1 MAEWAMTLASRR
13 GIGNQR
19 LISQIAT
26 ATMKLIVARTPADQV
41 IPTLEQQFP
50 QLVPKV
56 AQPAPVQQQMA
67 QVQPAPAT
75 VA

>member
-19 LISQIAT
+19 LIGQIAT
-26 ATMKLIVARTPADQV
+26 ATMKLIAARTPADQV
-41 IPTLEQQFP
+41 IPALEQQFP

-56 AQPAPVQQQMA
+56 AQPVTA
-67 QVQPAPAT
+67 QPAPAP